1 MPPAMSARPTPKLS
15 QNGQLL
21 RGASRKGR
29 KNNSEGGTR
38 KKMSQ
43 ANVFTLSASR
53 VSRYNQVIA
62 SMEVSGRAMTNA
74 PRKVE
79 RLASSAAASNSA
91 TLKRILTMN
100 RVTSQTG

>member
-1 MPPAMSARPTPKLS
+1 MRAKPTPKLS
-15 QNGQLL
+15 QNGQWLF
-21 RGASRKGR
+21 GWSRKGR

-38 KKMSQ
+38 KNISR
-43 ANVFTLSASR
+43 ANAATLSASR
-53 VSRYNQVIA
+53 VSQYNQSMA

-79 RLASSAAASNSA
+79 RLAISAAASNSA